1 MWSWVLS
8 QAQKTQERERENGG
22 GPRGEKSKD
31 IFTSRFFLV
40 TFFADKMFLYILTNY
55 LLNFIKKIKIVTEK
69 VKCMSSPLVKE
80 YLFPRL

>member
-8 QAQKTQERERENGG
+8 QAQKTQERERENGVG
-22 GPRGEKSKD
+22 LEEKKVKT
-31 IFTSRFFLV
+31 FLQAGFLV

-69 VKCMSSPLVKE
+69 AKCISSPLVKE
-80 YLFPRL
+80 YLFPHL